1 MIPTTAISGN
11 GFDTTNAQL
20 TINQTTNTANNSTTQ
35 YVLNTANVNGTFY
48 GVNGGV
54 LGGTITADGTVNTVD
69 GNGNTTST
77 DVVINGGYIAED

>member
-1 MIPTTAISGN
+1 M
-11 GFDTTNAQL
+11 
-20 TINQTTNTANNSTTQ
+20 
-35 YVLNTANVNGTFY
+35 LNTANVNGTFY
-48 GVNGGV
+48 GGNGGV